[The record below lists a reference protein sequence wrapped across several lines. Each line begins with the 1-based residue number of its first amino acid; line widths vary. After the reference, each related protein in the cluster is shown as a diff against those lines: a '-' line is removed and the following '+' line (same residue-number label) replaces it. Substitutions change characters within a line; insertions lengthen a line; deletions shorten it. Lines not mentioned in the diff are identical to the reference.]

1 MPPTGDSTGNS
12 TRAAWLPLAL
22 LLTALAGA
30 FLFEDDRGHFYRPF
44 THDWLSAQTLA
55 LAESFSLARPFLFK
69 RMRRTEDGG
78 IVYNPYNRF
87 PIGGAVL
94 VRLAMSPFPG
104 DLSARIAAAR
114 MLMLVFFSAAAVLA
128 YWALGRIT
136 RHRAIAL
143 AVTLLLFSSPY
154 MVGYG
159 DAVSTEV
166 SMGLFGLLLVLHGMV
181 LLRDEGRFWQL
192 LAKVCVALLLDW
204 HVYALLGPFLAFGLA
219 RAFGRAWRNAA
230 IGAGSVRRVGAAA
243 WRALR
248 GRECVLGVVALAF
261 GVAVLGYNVMAERSA
276 YVGAPLAEL
285 PSVRSMLARLGQDED
300 FTASLSD
307 SLALPVFLKWQLH
320 RIGTMTLPH
329 ILPVH
334 PELWSELPRAS
345 SGAPLAW
352 VGAVA
357 VAGCFVGLF
366 FARRHRMLLAVLAT
380 SGFCWAVLMRH
391 QTALLTHDFESVY
404 YLGVPL
410 VLYTQALLFVERR
423 WGGGPVVA
431 IALLA
436 AVGMVASGMKMSR
449 TGTIAMKTEQALL
462 AEFQAIRAQV
472 GGNDVLVAARP
483 DALLRLFPVRIK
495 FFYYMT
501 GIPFNYAD
509 GVPIEAQ
516 GAGRK
521 RNASF
526 VLGLKRVPSRSLLTP
541 NHEHVF
547 LYDSADAVD
556 EITDAYRR
564 EYRAVATREPV
575 ARADFDIYLRVYAPA
590 RGRAIR
596 EMVYAK
602 APCVRQDVAG
612 YFFVRFFPVDAG
624 VLAAEER
631 AAGFASHGFL
641 FDEHGV
647 MFDGVCFATVPL
659 PAYPLAAVYTGRWAR
674 EVGPVWQ
681 ARWIGDDGPFVWQT
695 RFSTEEGVEAL
706 RGAMSAALAGAP
718 AARGRFDVYWAPDP
732 AVGTGGGTL
741 TYLRAPC
748 DPAEEQARFH
758 VHVVPVARGD
768 LAPARRRHGFE
779 NLDFDLQERGAV
791 VDGACVAVV
800 RLPDWPIARVRTGQ
814 HAADGALWQ
823 SEFAPERAG
832 ARARASGT

>member
-12 TRAAWLPLAL
+12 TRAAWLPLVL
-22 LLTALAGA
+22 LLAALAGA
-30 FLFEDDRGHFYRPF
+30 FVFEDDRGQFYRPV
-44 THDWLSAQTLA
+44 THDWLSAQTLT

-69 RMRRTEDGG
+69 RMRRAEDGG
-78 IVYNPYNRF
+78 IAYHPYNRF
-87 PIGGAVL
+87 PIGGALL

-104 DLSARIAAAR
+104 DLSARITAAR

-128 YWALGRIT
+128 YWALVRIT

-143 AVTLLLFSSPY
+143 AVTLLVFSSPY

-166 SMGLFGLLLVLHGMV
+166 SMGLFGVLLVLHGMV

-230 IGAGSVRRVGAAA
+230 GGAGSVRRFGAAA
-243 WRALR
+243 WRTLR

-276 YVGAPLAEL
+276 YAGAPLAEL

-300 FTASLSD
+300 YTASLSD
-307 SLALPVFLKWQLH
+307 SLALPMFLKWQLH
-320 RIGTMTLPH
+320 RIGTMALPH
-329 ILPVH
+329 ILPAH
-334 PELWSELPRAS
+334 PALWSELPRAS

-357 VAGCFVGLF
+357 VAGCFMGLF

-380 SGFCWAVLMRH
+380 SGVCWAVLMRH

-410 VLYTQALLFVERR
+410 VLYTLALLFVARR

-449 TGTIAMKTEQALL
+449 TGTVAMETEKALL
-462 AEFQAIRAQV
+462 AEFQAIQAQV

-509 GVPIEAQ
+509 GVHKEAQ
-516 GAGRK
+516 EAGAS
-521 RNASF
+521 ATPIF

-547 LYDSADAVD
+547 LYGSADAAD

-564 EYRAVATREPV
+564 EYRAVTTREPV
-575 ARADFDIYLRVYAPA
+575 AQADFDIYLREHLAAAPA
-590 RGRAIR
+590 GTRER
-596 EMVYAK
+596 EMVFVK
-602 APCVRQDVAG
+602 APCARQDTAG
-612 YFFVRFFPVDAG
+612 RFFVRFFPVDAG
-624 VLAAEER
+624 VLAGEER
-631 AAGFASHGFL
+631 TAGFASYAFA
-641 FDEHGV
+641 FDERGV

-659 PAYPLAAVYTGRWAR
+659 PAYPLATVYAGRWAR
-674 EVGPVWQ
+674 EVGPAWQ
-681 ARWIGDDGPFVWQT
+681 TRWIGHDGPFVWQT
-695 RFSTEEGVEAL
+695 RFGTKEGVDAL
-706 RGAMSAALAGAP
+706 RAAMAALAGAP

-741 TYLRAPC
+741 TYLRKRC
-748 DPAEEQARFH
+748 DPAEEARFH
-758 VHVVPVARGD
+758 VHVVPVDRGD
-768 LAPARRRHGFE
+768 LSPAHRRHGFE
-779 NLDFDLQERGAV
+779 NLDFGLQERGAV

-823 SEFAPERAG
+823 AEFAPEDAEVQ
-832 ARARASGT
+832 GT